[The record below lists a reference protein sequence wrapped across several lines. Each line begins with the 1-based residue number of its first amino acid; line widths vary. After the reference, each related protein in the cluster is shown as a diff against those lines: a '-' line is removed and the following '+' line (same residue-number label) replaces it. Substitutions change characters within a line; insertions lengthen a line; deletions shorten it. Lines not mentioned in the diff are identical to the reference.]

1 MDGAAESSVSR
12 ALARWVV
19 GFKAEQ
25 APIEARHEAGRSLMD
40 VVGVSIAGA
49 GHKVCGSVRSVAL
62 VEHGV
67 GDCTVLG
74 SAQRGS
80 AMAAALVNGTASH
93 VLDFDDVSYEGM
105 VHASAVVWPAVWAA
119 AESVDC
125 SGTAAFDGFVAG
137 VEVHCALGR
146 AFGHDLFWNGYWT
159 TGLLGSVAAA
169 AGAAKALSL
178 DAAKTTA
185 AIDIALAQASGLR
198 AIVGTPMKAVACGLA
213 AEAGVRSAMLARAGI
228 AVGADVVGHRHG
240 FAALLNEGAV
250 RMEELALLGHRYVF
264 EQAPMA
270 FKQYPICSYG
280 QAATE
285 ALCDALADLD
295 EPVARVLCEVPAS
308 VLDNMPFGTP
318 QNASEA
324 QFSLPFALGAVLAFG
339 ALLPSHLAA
348 DVVADSRLVAALSRV
363 DVRLASGAALRALQ
377 SCSEGAVL
385 TVTGL
390 SGRVVSRTVRVPSGM
405 PQRPL
410 SDAQLVVK
418 FHACVD
424 PVLGAIGASELRQRL
439 AEMPSSAGVRT
450 LCCAVPDQGR

>member
-1 MDGAAESSVSR
+1 MGGAESSVSR

-25 APIEARHEAGRSLMD
+25 APTKARLEASRSLLD

-49 GHKVCGSVRSVAL
+49 GHTLCGRVRTVAL
-62 VEHGV
+62 MEYGS

-74 SAQRGS
+74 SAQRSS
-80 AMAAALVNGTASH
+80 ALAAALVNGTASH

-119 AESVDC
+119 AESMDC
-125 SGTAAFDGFVAG
+125 SGQGAFDAFVAG

-169 AGAAKALSL
+169 AGAAKAMSL
-178 DAAKTTA
+178 DAAGTTA

-228 AVGADVVGHRHG
+228 AMGADVVGHRHG
-240 FAALLNEGAV
+240 FAALLNDGAV

-264 EQAPMA
+264 EHAPMA

-285 ALCDALADLD
+285 ALCDAMADLQ
-295 EPVARVLCEVPAS
+295 EPVARVLCEVPAG
-308 VLDNMPFGTP
+308 VLDNMPFGPP
-318 QNASEA
+318 QNATEA

-339 ALLPSHLAA
+339 ALLPSHLNT
-348 DVVADSRLVAALSRV
+348 DSLSDPGFIAALARV
-363 DVRLASGAALRALQ
+363 EVRLPSGAALQALQ
-377 SCSEGAVL
+377 GCPEGAVL

-390 SGRVVSRTVRVPSGM
+390 SGRVVSRTVCVPSGM

-424 PVLGAIGASELRQRL
+424 PVLGAAGASELRQRL
-439 AEMPSSAGVRT
+439 EQLPALTGIRT
-450 LCCAVPDQGR
+450 LHGAPPRQGR